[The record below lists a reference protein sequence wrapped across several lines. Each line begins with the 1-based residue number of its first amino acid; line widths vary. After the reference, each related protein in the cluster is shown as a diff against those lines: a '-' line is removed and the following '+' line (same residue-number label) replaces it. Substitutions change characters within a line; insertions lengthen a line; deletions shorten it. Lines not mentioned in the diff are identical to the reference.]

1 MPTKPKPGKPTDA
14 EQVTAFMSQLEH
26 PLKAEMEAVRAIIK
40 KSNTKIAERIKWN
53 APSYYYLVDM
63 VTFNP
68 KNVKIVQLVFH
79 NEAIVKVKSPLLEGD
94 YKDRRLMSF
103 ATMADVKNNK
113 KELERIMNEY
123 VALVENIT
131 K

>member
-1 MPTKPKPGKPTDA
+1 MPTKPKSTKPTDT

-40 KSNTKIAERIKWN
+40 KSNTKVAERIKWN

-79 NEAIVKVKSPLLEGD
+79 NEAIVKIKSPLLEGD

-103 ATMADVKNNK
+103 ASMADVKNNK

-123 VALVENIT
+123 VALIENVT